1 VCRLARFH
9 HVRSLLAGAC
19 RLGWANLACECGYY
33 DQAHLI
39 RDFRHFTARTPC
51 TYSADQEV
59 GFFLYG
65 SERQP

>member
-1 VCRLARFH
+1 LARFH
-9 HVRSLLAGAC
+9 HARSLLLATPG
-19 RLGWANLACECGYY
+19 RPDWARLACECGYF

-39 RDFRHFTARTPC
+39 KDFRHYTARTPS
-51 TYSADQEV
+51 TYSADREV